1 MLEPASP
8 AQSSHPDPAPR
19 HAQQAA
25 PPDAHDTAPPDPA
38 PRHARQTAPLDA
50 HDTATPDAHDAS
62 RHTDVVVVGGGA
74 PPPQALRALLPRAE
88 QVICADRGYAHAL
101 ALGLVPTV
109 LIGDFD
115 SLEPVDLDRARA
127 AGVSVE
133 AYSPEKDATDLEL
146 ALDRAAAGH
155 VGELRITVVAT
166 PDVGERIDHLLSQL
180 ALLAAPKYAH
190 AELLA
195 WFGSACVQ
203 IVHPTRTVAIDGR
216 PGELVTLLAIGGEAT
231 GVSTAGLAYP
241 LRDESLSPFSTRGVS
256 NVLFST
262 SATIS
267 LTRGCLAIVRPHALE
282 DHS

>member
-1 MLEPASP
+1 MLEPASSP
-8 AQSSHPDPAPR
+8 QPSRPQTALPDT
-19 HAQQAA
+19 AA
-25 PPDAHDTAPPDPA
+25 PDTNPPETAPADGDGA
-38 PRHARQTAPLDA
+38 Q
-50 HDTATPDAHDAS
+50 
-62 RHTDVVVVGGGA
+62 RHTDVLVIGGGA
-74 PPPQALRALLPRAE
+74 PPPLALRALLRPAD

-101 ALGLVPTV
+101 ALGLTPTV

-115 SLEPVDLDRARA
+115 SLAPVDLDRARA

-146 ALDRAAAGH
+146 ALDRAMTGNTR
-155 VGELRITVVAT
+155 VLRITVVAT

-180 ALLAAPKYAH
+180 ALLAAPKYAD

-203 IVHPTRTVAIDGR
+203 IVHPARTVAIQGR
-216 PGELVTLLAIGGEAT
+216 PGELVTLLAIGGVAT
-231 GVSTAGLAYP
+231 GVTTTGLTYA

-256 NVLFST
+256 NVLFNT

-267 LTRGCLAIVRPHALE
+267 VAGGCLAIVRPHAME
-282 DHS
+282 DNS